1 MDTWGYDVK
10 QLNRLG
16 ELSEGVAKLVFQE
29 HGFNLLRTP
38 IRACYHPDWKARYP
52 NNGHPYPGKVN
63 RAAYE
68 GEISDVVHAKA
79 VKPDIKLFASLRL
92 CVNEETGV
100 FYPALPNWCLY
111 NETDKQQGKWDGS
124 KDTQVKAP
132 MYAELLADFL
142 TFSESAGIFYD
153 FLGIENESGLIGNKT
168 FVDVV
173 TELKTLQKLRNFTL
187 PLFVGPDLYGPPT
200 TWFHGLEGLHGGDLM
215 NVAGTHYYS
224 QLVFS
229 TKKGRL
235 HVQDD
240 LTNFVASVPPN
251 TPKWHSEVHWVKAK
265 DIVPT
270 DLIGRSANH
279 IDELENLLAVQANL
293 YDHGFSGF
301 VWWSYG
307 TKTAEFAPTS
317 TDIQRVAMH
326 AVTEST
332 LMRTPV
338 LMDDHDGKNASQYSF
353 TSRALRR
360 GDNIV
365 VWVTNNNDAAWE
377 AYPFILA
384 SGNLQAPCGAS
395 DAGSSIRWDQF
406 YLASTSTNTSG
417 SQDPMWGNR
426 SGVATVLGS
435 NAFSVPI
442 PKRTVTMITLDVT
455 GVVDPAMR
463 VARFQPHADVYALQK
478 GDAGVLDEVYKL
490 NAQTHGWGGV
500 GLIKFH
506 TEGLNG
512 AVVNATL
519 YVHVAEGSGIENI
532 MVERVGN
539 DWEGKSVKWSSL
551 PARAQL
557 PSHAADRKWKVKC
570 KPENVDQAAHKVA
583 AEAMSEVLLEECMN
597 AVATGD
603 VEELEA
609 CVAEADAEVKAEI
622 QDSAHKTSSEAVAEV
637 VLEDCVTAM
646 ATGDLDDLDACV
658 AFAES
663 EA

>member
-168 FVDVV
+168 FV
-173 TELKTLQKLRNFTL
+173 
-187 PLFVGPDLYGPPT
+187 
-200 TWFHGLEGLHGGDLM
+200 
-215 NVAGTHYYS
+215 
-224 QLVFS
+224 
-229 TKKGRL
+229 
-235 HVQDD
+235 
-240 LTNFVASVPPN
+240 
-251 TPKWHSEVHWVKAK
+251 VHWVKAK

-603 VEELEA
+603 
-609 CVAEADAEVKAEI
+609 
-622 QDSAHKTSSEAVAEV
+622 
-637 VLEDCVTAM
+637 
-646 ATGDLDDLDACV
+646 LDDLDACV

-663 EA
+663 EADMRVRDGNKCFFYWLL